1 MPFDW
6 REYLALAQYLQ
17 SQGNGTFSQ
26 EAAHRCAVSRAY
38 YAAFCHA
45 RNYARDHQGFNLTR
59 DPNEHERVRSH
70 FQQRG
75 NTAVATDLALLR
87 QWRNQCDYHDTSA
100 NFALMLVGAIA
111 GAQRIFE
118 SLR

>member
-6 REYLALAQYLQ
+6 KEYLLLAQYLQ
-17 SQGNGTFSQ
+17 SQGNGTFSR

-45 RNYARDHQGFNLTR
+45 RNYARDYQGFVSRR
-59 DPNEHERVRSH
+59 DANEHERVRSH
-70 FQQRG
+70 FQHRG
-75 NTAVATDLALLR
+75 NMVVANDLAQLR
-87 QWRNQCDYHDTSA
+87 QWRNLCDYYDNSS
-100 NFALMLVGAIA
+100 NFALMLVGAIV